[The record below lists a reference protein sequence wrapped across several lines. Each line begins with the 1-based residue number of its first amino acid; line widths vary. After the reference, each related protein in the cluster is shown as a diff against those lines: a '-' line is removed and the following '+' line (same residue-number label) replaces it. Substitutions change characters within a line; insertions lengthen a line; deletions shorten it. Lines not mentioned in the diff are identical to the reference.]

1 MPKSAASFSKN
12 PIKTAARKEIS
23 KLRKCQKRVM
33 FSDDLEN
40 SHSSGR
46 SSTLSTHSN
55 SDISQLND
63 SRSPQRFRR
72 MMSEDNSA
80 VRLNRANDWR
90 RSADDFS
97 RRPIN
102 DRIYNQLPSN
112 QIKFGIGS
120 DFRKKPMGSNI
131 KTYLSKVMEKSKSSS
146 LTDTHSTKSSDD
158 VRIYSVDTLTS
169 ENDSVTTTSGTYDL
183 MDGENRLSFAS
194 PSFSD
199 SLFIRDVEV

>member
-1 MPKSAASFSKN
+1 
-12 PIKTAARKEIS
+12 
-23 KLRKCQKRVM
+23 M

-72 MMSEDNSA
+72 MFSEDNSGSA

-97 RRPIN
+97 RRPTN
-102 DRIYNQLPSN
+102 ERIYNQLPSN

-131 KTYLSKVMEKSKSSS
+131 KTYLTKVMEKSKANG
-146 LTDTHSTKSSDD
+146 LNGTHFTKSSDD
-158 VRIYSVDTLTS
+158 IRIYSVETLTS
-169 ENDSVTTTSGTYDL
+169 ESSSRENDSITTTSGTYDL
-183 MDGENRLSFAS
+183 MDGENRLSLAS
-194 PSFSD
+194 PAFSD
-199 SLFIRDVEV
+199 SMFIGDIEV